1 MAVAEKEQLETFEF
15 QAEVQQLL
23 KLVINS
29 LYSDKDIFLRELVSN
44 ASDAHD
50 RLRLESL
57 TRPEIAMEGEPE
69 IRVVPDER
77 ARTLTIRDNGIGMSR
92 QEVIANI
99 GTIAKSGTA
108 EMLRS
113 LKEKPTGEGAAQLIG
128 QFGVGFYSSFM
139 VADRVELVTRRA
151 GEETAT
157 HWESTGD
164 GSYTLS
170 DAERPEGHG
179 TTITL
184 HLKPVDRDNGIDDYA
199 ERWTLTR
206 IIKQHCDFIT
216 YPIVLVAEKDVDVT
230 EAGQE
235 APEAEAREIE
245 EKVLNSRLP
254 IWARSPSEVKEEEYR
269 DYYKSISHDWTEPF
283 ETIHQRGEGTIE
295 YQALLFIPSK
305 APRDLFYVGAKPG
318 LKLYVKRVLVME
330 SCEDLL
336 PRYLRFVRGVVDSPD
351 LPLNVSRETLQDDRN
366 IRKIRQAL
374 VKKTLGV
381 LTAMQEGSRERYTE
395 FWGQFGRAI
404 KEGVGQD
411 YEQRDALNKLLMFE
425 SSRDP
430 EALTTL
436 GEYVAR
442 MPEEQQAI
450 YYLTGPSRSVIENN
464 PSLEMFRDRG
474 FEVLY
479 LSDPVDELVTQ
490 SLWDFEGKKLKSVGK
505 GVVDLGGEAENKDD
519 KTGEEEA
526 YKPLLEALEKKL
538 ETWVKVVRLSGRL
551 SRSPAVLVGAEHDYS
566 PHLER
571 MLATGINDAPKQRR
585 IMELN
590 PKHEVV
596 QKLKTRFDANP
607 EDPAVAEYAE
617 ILFGWG
623 LIAEGSPLHDPV
635 RFNQLVAELMTR
647 GL

>member
-1 MAVAEKEQLETFEF
+1 MAVAEKEQVETHEF

-29 LYSDKDIFLRELVSN
+29 LYSDKDIFLRELVAN
-44 ASDAHD
+44 ASDALD
-50 RLRLESL
+50 RLRIESL
-57 TRPEIAMEGEPE
+57 TRPEIVGDAEPE
-69 IRVVPDER
+69 IRVIPDEK
-77 ARTLTIRDNGIGMSR
+77 ARTLTIRDTGIGMSR

-139 VADRVELVTRRA
+139 AADRVELVTRRA

-164 GSYTLS
+164 GSYTVS

-216 YPIVLVAEKDVDVT
+216 YPIVLVAEKELDAMVPG
-230 EAGQE
+230 EE
-235 APEAEAREIE
+235 EKAEAREIE

-269 DYYKSISHDWTEPF
+269 DYYKSISHDWTEPL
-283 ETIHQRGEGTIE
+283 EIIHQRGEGTIE
-295 YQALLFIPSK
+295 YQALLFIPTK
-305 APRDLFYVGAKPG
+305 APRDLFYVGSKPG

-330 SCEDLL
+330 SCEELL
-336 PRYLRFVRGVVDSPD
+336 PRYLRFARGVVDSPD

-374 VKKTLGV
+374 VKKVLGV
-381 LTAMQEGSRERYTE
+381 LTAMQEGNPERYKE

-411 YEQRDALNKLLMFE
+411 YEQRDTLNKLLMFE
-425 SSRDP
+425 SSNDP

-436 GEYVAR
+436 QQYVDR

-464 PSLEMFRDRG
+464 PSLEMFREKG

-490 SLWDFEGKKLKSVGK
+490 SLWDFNGKKLKSVLK
-505 GVVDLGGEAENKDD
+505 GVVDLGGEEKKEE

-526 YKPLLEALEKKL
+526 YKPFLEALEKKL

-551 SRSPAVLVGAEHDYS
+551 SKSPVVLVGAEHDYS

-590 PKHEVV
+590 PANEVV
-596 QKLKTRFDANP
+596 QKLKARFDADP
-607 EDPAVAEYAE
+607 EDPAIADYAE
-617 ILFGWG
+617 VLFGWG
-623 LIAEGSPLHDPV
+623 LIAEGSPIHDPV
-635 RFNQLVAELMTR
+635 RFNQLVADLMAK

>member
-1 MAVAEKEQLETFEF
+1 MSVAEKEQVETHEF

-29 LYSDKDIFLRELVSN
+29 LYTDKDIFLRELISN
-44 ASDAHD
+44 ASDAQD
-50 RLRLESL
+50 RLRLEAL
-57 TRPEIAMEGEPE
+57 TRPEIAEEGEPE
-69 IRVVPDER
+69 IRVIPDEKT
-77 ARTLTIRDNGIGMSR
+77 RTLVIRDNGIGMSR
-92 QEVIANI
+92 AEVISNI

-113 LKEKPTGEGAAQLIG
+113 LKEKPTGESAAQLIG

-164 GSYTLS
+164 GSYTVG
-170 DAERPEGHG
+170 DGARPEGHG

-184 HLKPVDRDNGIDDYA
+184 HLKPVDRDNGVDDYA

-216 YPIVLVAEKDVDVT
+216 YPIVLVAEKDLDVMEAGKEET
-230 EAGQE
+230 EAQ
-235 APEAEAREIE
+235 AREIE

-269 DYYKSISHDWTEPF
+269 DYYKSISHDWTEPL
-283 ETIHQRGEGTIE
+283 EIVHQRGEGTIE
-295 YQALLFIPSK
+295 YQALLFIPTK
-305 APRDLFYVGAKPG
+305 APRDLFYVGSKPG

-374 VKKTLGV
+374 VKKV
-381 LTAMQEGSRERYTE
+381 LSVLVAMQEGNPERYKE

-411 YEQRDALNKLLMFE
+411 YEQRETLHKLLMFE
-425 SSRDP
+425 SSNDP

-436 GEYVAR
+436 QQYVDR

-464 PSLEMFRDRG
+464 PSLEMFRDKG

-490 SLWDFEGKKLKSVGK
+490 SLWDFNGKKLKSVLK
-505 GVVDLGGEAENKDD
+505 GVVDLGGEEKKEE

-526 YKPLLEALEKKL
+526 FKPFLETLEKKL
-538 ETWVKVVRLSGRL
+538 EAWVKVVRLSGRL
-551 SRSPAVLVGAEHDYS
+551 SRSPVVLVGAEHDYS

-590 PKHEVV
+590 PGNEVV
-596 QKLKTRFDANP
+596 QKLKARFDANP
-607 EDPAVAEYAE
+607 EDPAIGEYAE
-617 ILFGWG
+617 VLFGWG
-623 LIAEGSPLHDPV
+623 LIAEGSPIHDPV
-635 RFNQLVAELMTR
+635 RFNQLVADLMAK

>member
-1 MAVAEKEQLETFEF
+1 MAVAEKEKVETFEF

-29 LYSDKDIFLRELVSN
+29 LYTDKDIFLRELVSN
-44 ASDAHD
+44 ASDALD
-50 RLRLESL
+50 RLRLEAL
-57 TRPEIAMEGEPE
+57 TRPEIAGDGEPE
-69 IRVVPDER
+69 IRVIPDEK

-92 QEVIANI
+92 EEVIANI

-113 LKEKPTGEGAAQLIG
+113 LKEKPTGESAAQLIG

-139 VADRVELVTRRA
+139 AADRVELVTRRA

-164 GSYTLS
+164 GSYTVT
-170 DAERPEGHG
+170 DGEREGHG

-216 YPIVLVAEKDVDVT
+216 YPIVLVAEKEVDAM
-230 EAGQE
+230 EAGAE

-254 IWARSPSEVKEEEYR
+254 IWARNPAEVKEEEYK

-283 ETIHQRGEGTIE
+283 EIVHQRGEGTIE

-305 APRDLFYVGAKPG
+305 APRDLFYVGSKPG

-366 IRKIRQAL
+366 IRRIRQAL
-374 VKKTLGV
+374 VKKVLGV
-381 LTAMQEGSRERYTE
+381 LTAMQEGERERYRE

-411 YEQRDALNKLLMFE
+411 YEQRDVLNKLLMFE
-425 SSRDP
+425 SSHDP

-436 GEYVAR
+436 GEYVSR

-464 PSLEMFRDRG
+464 PSLEMFREKG

-490 SLWDFEGKKLKSVGK
+490 SLWDYEGKKLKSVLK
-505 GVVDLGGEAENKDD
+505 GAVDLGGEEK
-519 KTGEEEA
+519 KEEQTGEEEA

-551 SRSPAVLVGAEHDYS
+551 SKSPVVLVGAEHDYS

-585 IMELN
+585 ILELN
-590 PKHEVV
+590 PRHEVV
-596 QKLKTRFDANP
+596 QKLKERYEADP
-607 EDPAVAEYAE
+607 EDPAVGEYAE
-617 ILFGWG
+617 LLYGWG

-635 RFNQLVAELMTR
+635 RFNQLMAELMGR

>member
-1 MAVAEKEQLETFEF
+1 MAVAEQEKVQTFEF

-29 LYSDKDIFLRELVSN
+29 LYTDKDIFLRELVSN
-44 ASDAHD
+44 ASDALD
-50 RLRLESL
+50 RLRIEAL
-57 TRPEIAMEGEPE
+57 TRPEITEGAEPE
-69 IRVVPDER
+69 IRIIPDEK
-77 ARTLTIRDNGIGMSR
+77 ARTLTLRDNGIGMSR
-92 QEVIANI
+92 DEVIANI
-99 GTIAKSGTA
+99 GTIAKSGTGELLA
-108 EMLRS
+108 RLR
-113 LKEKPTGEGAAQLIG
+113 EKPGGEGAAQLIG
-128 QFGVGFYSSFM
+128 QFGVGFYSAFM
-139 VADRVELVTRRA
+139 AADRVELVTRRA
-151 GEETAT
+151 GEEGAT

-164 GSYTLS
+164 GTYAVT
-170 DAERPEGHG
+170 DGEREGHG

-206 IIKQHCDFIT
+206 IVKQHCDFIT
-216 YPIVLVAEKDVDVT
+216 HPIVLVAEKEVDVM
-230 EAGQE
+230 EAGKE

-245 EKVLNSRLP
+245 EKVLNSRRP
-254 IWARSPSEVKEEEYR
+254 IWVRSPSEVTPEEYK
-269 DYYKSISHDWTEPF
+269 DFYKSISHDWTEPL

-295 YQALLFIPSK
+295 YQALLFVPDK
-305 APRDLFYVGAKPG
+305 APRDLYYVGSKPG
-318 LKLYVKRVLVME
+318 LKLYVKHVLVME
-330 SCEDLL
+330 SSEDLL

-374 VKKTLGV
+374 VKKILSVLGG
-381 LTAMQEGSRERYTE
+381 MIEGSRERYVE
-395 FWGQFGRAI
+395 FWKQFGRAI

-411 YEQRDALNKLLMFE
+411 YEQRDALHKLILFE
-425 SSRDP
+425 SSHDA
-430 EALTTL
+430 EKLTTL
-436 GEYVAR
+436 QEYVDR

-450 YYLTGPSRSVIENN
+450 YYLTGPSRSVIENS
-464 PSLEMFRDRG
+464 PTLEMFREKG

-490 SLWDFEGKKLKSVGK
+490 SMFEFGGKKLKSVGK
-505 GVVDLGGEAENKDD
+505 GAVDLGGPKEE
-519 KTGEEEA
+519 TGEDAKPDEEA
-526 YKPLLEALEKKL
+526 FKPFLESLEKKL
-538 ETWVKVVRLSGRL
+538 ETWVKQVRLSGRL
-551 SRSPAVLVGAEHDYS
+551 TKSPVVLVGAEHDYS

-596 QKLKTRFDANP
+596 QKLRERFEANP
-607 EDPAVAEYAE
+607 EDPAVAEYGE
-617 ILFGWG
+617 ILYGWG
-623 LIAEGSPLHDPV
+623 LIAEGSPIHDPV
-635 RFNQLVAELMTR
+635 RFNQLVADLMGR

>member
-1 MAVAEKEQLETFEF
+1 MAVAEKEQVETHEF

-29 LYSDKDIFLRELVSN
+29 LYSDKDIFLRELVAN
-44 ASDAHD
+44 ASDALD
-50 RLRLESL
+50 RLRIESL
-57 TRPEIAMEGEPE
+57 TRPEVVAEGEPE
-69 IRVVPDER
+69 IRVIPDEK

-92 QEVIANI
+92 QEVISNI

-139 VADRVELVTRRA
+139 ASDRVELVTRRA
-151 GEETAT
+151 GEEVAT

-164 GSYTLS
+164 GSYTVS
-170 DAERPEGHG
+170 DGDRPEGHG

-184 HLKPVDRDNGIDDYA
+184 HLKPVDRESGIEDYA

-216 YPIVLVAEKDVDVT
+216 YPIVLVAEKDLDVM
-230 EAGQE
+230 EAGKE
-235 APEAEAREIE
+235 ESEAEAREIE

-269 DYYKSISHDWTEPF
+269 DYYKSISHDWTEPL
-283 ETIHQRGEGTIE
+283 EIVHQRGEGTIE
-295 YQALLFIPSK
+295 YQALLFIPTK
-305 APRDLFYVGAKPG
+305 APRDLFYVGSKPG

-330 SCEDLL
+330 SCEELL

-374 VKKTLGV
+374 VKKV
-381 LTAMQEGSRERYTE
+381 LSVLVAMQEGNPERYKE

-411 YEQRDALNKLLMFE
+411 YEQRETLNKLLMFE
-425 SSRDP
+425 SSHDP

-436 GEYVAR
+436 QQYVDR

-464 PSLEMFRDRG
+464 PSLEMFREKG

-490 SLWDFEGKKLKSVGK
+490 SLWDFNGKKLKSVLK
-505 GVVDLGGEAENKDD
+505 GVVDLGGEEKKEE

-526 YKPLLEALEKKL
+526 YKPFLEALEKKL

-551 SRSPAVLVGAEHDYS
+551 SKSPTVLVGAEHDYS

-590 PKHEVV
+590 PRNEVV
-596 QKLKTRFDANP
+596 QKLKARFDANP
-607 EDPAVAEYAE
+607 EDPAIGDYAE
-617 ILFGWG
+617 VLFGWG
-623 LIAEGSPLHDPV
+623 LIAEGSPIHDPV
-635 RFNQLVAELMTR
+635 RFNQLVADLMAK